1 MMAVWASLQ
10 MPDRA
15 VPRPMKDCPEVTN
28 RRLHPVVASLLWAA
42 AGLAFPLAGPIE
54 ALIASQPSDDGPAAA
69 TIESMYVL
77 DDAPLPLPAE
87 TPAASRAL
95 DFRLGGISDLF
106 RAETAADGTIHL
118 WGITD
123 RGPNGFVEKPG
134 SDGRPVKPLRTL
146 SVPTFQP
153 LLVKLAL
160 EAPAAAGKPGVLR
173 VVEIKPITAADGR
186 PTSGRPAVAP
196 PRSKPMVDPATM
208 LPLPVD
214 PDGLDTEGL
223 SPAADGGFWIAEEYV
238 PSLLRLTA
246 DARMVRRIVPIGAV
260 LGDGDNR
267 RAGCEVVEALPEVC
281 LRRADNRG
289 FEGLAQSPDGSR
301 LFTMLQSP
309 PEQEAG
315 AAEEDAVH
323 VPLLLLDPV
332 KGLPLAEY
340 RYRLGE
346 PREKPAD
353 LVAADGKISAIAATG
368 NDSLL
373 VLEQS
378 ATASRLY
385 EVDLG
390 PVGRPAASP
399 VATVS
404 KRLVADLA
412 ALAPIFNSALNR
424 GASGAPG
431 KLSDLKFEG
440 LALLAPGVVA
450 IINDNDFDI
459 DAAGAPADPPIRR
472 TCLWVI
478 RFAPDATDAP

>member
-1 MMAVWASLQ
+1 MALAVVSASWIAIQ
-10 MPDRA
+10 AP
-15 VPRPMKDCPEVTN
+15 
-28 RRLHPVVASLLWAA
+28 
-42 AGLAFPLAGPIE
+42 AGEPGT
-54 ALIASQPSDDGPAAA
+54 A

-77 DDAPLPLPAE
+77 EDAPLPLPAD

-95 DFRLGGISDLF
+95 DFRVGGISDLF
-106 RAETAADGTIHL
+106 HAETAADGTIHL

-123 RGPNGFVEKPG
+123 RGPNGFVEKPS
-134 SDGRPVKPLRTL
+134 SDGSPAKPLRTL
-146 SVPTFQP
+146 PVPTFQP
-153 LLVKLAL
+153 LLLKLAL
-160 EAPAAAGKPGVLR
+160 EAPAAAGEPGTLR
-173 VVEIKPITAADGR
+173 VVDVKPIATADGG
-186 PTSGRPAVAP
+186 PASGRPAVAP
-196 PRSKPMVDPATM
+196 PRSKPMVDPATAQ
-208 LPLPVD
+208 PLPID

-223 SPAADGGFWIAEEYV
+223 APANGGGFWIAEEYV

-246 DARMVRRIVPIGAV
+246 DGRMVRRIVPIGAV
-260 LGDGDNR
+260 LGDGDGR

-289 FEGLAQSPDGSR
+289 FEGLARSPDGSR

-309 PEQEAG
+309 PEPLAG
-315 AAEEDAVH
+315 ATEEDAVH
-323 VPLLLLDPV
+323 VPLLVLDPV

-346 PREKPAD
+346 PGEKPAD
-353 LVAADGKISAIAATG
+353 LVAADGKISALSATD
-368 NDSLL
+368 NDTLL

-385 EVDLG
+385 EVKLG
-390 PVGRPAASP
+390 PVARPAAGK
-399 VATVS
+399 VATAS

-412 ALAPIFNSALNR
+412 PLAPIFNAELNR

-450 IINDNDFDI
+450 IVNDNDFDM
-459 DAAGAPADPPIRR
+459 DAAGAAPADPSIRR
-472 TCLWVI
+472 TCLWVV
-478 RFAPDATDAP
+478 RFDADAK

>member
-1 MMAVWASLQ
+1 MT
-10 MPDRA
+10 D
-15 VPRPMKDCPEVTN
+15 
-28 RRLHPVVASLLWAA
+28 RRLHPAVVSLLWTA
-42 AGLAFPLAGPIE
+42 AGLTLPLAGPIR
-54 ALIASQPSDDGPAAA
+54 ALSGSQTGDDRPAVA

-77 DDAPLPLPAE
+77 EDSPLPLPSD

-95 DFRLGGISDLF
+95 DFHLGGISDLSL
-106 RAETAADGTIHL
+106 AETAADGTVHL

-123 RGPNGFVEKPG
+123 RGPNGFVEKPS
-134 SDGRPVKPLRTL
+134 SDGSPAKPLRTL
-146 SVPTFQP
+146 PVPGFQP

-160 EAPAAAGKPGVLR
+160 VAPAAAGKPGTLR
-173 VVEIKPITAADGR
+173 VVDVKPITTADGS

-196 PRSKPMVDPATM
+196 PRSKPMVDPATA
-208 LPLPVD
+208 LPLPID

-223 SPAADGGFWIAEEYV
+223 APAADGGFWIAEEYV

-246 DARMVRRIVPIGAV
+246 DGRMVRRIVPVGAV
-260 LGDGDNR
+260 LGDGSGR
-267 RAGCEVVEALPEVC
+267 QSGCEIIEALPEVC

-289 FEGLAQSPDGSR
+289 FEGIALSPDGSR

-309 PEQEAG
+309 PEPLAG
-315 AAEEDAVH
+315 AAEEDAVN

-346 PREKPAD
+346 PGEKPAD
-353 LVAADGKISAIAATG
+353 LVATDGKISALAATG
-368 NDSLL
+368 NDTLF

-385 EVDLG
+385 EVKLG
-390 PVGRPAASP
+390 PVGRPAARP
-399 VATVS
+399 IATAS

-412 ALAPIFNSALNR
+412 ALAPIFNAELNR
-424 GASGAPG
+424 GASGAPS

-450 IINDNDFDI
+450 LINDNDFDM
-459 DAAGAPADPPIRR
+459 DPAGAAPADPPIRR
-472 TCLWVI
+472 TCLWVV
-478 RFAPDATDAP
+478 RFNAAE

>member
-1 MMAVWASLQ
+1 MT
-10 MPDRA
+10 D
-15 VPRPMKDCPEVTN
+15 
-28 RRLHPVVASLLWAA
+28 RRLHSALVSLLWAA
-42 AGLAFPLAGPIE
+42 AGLTLP
-54 ALIASQPSDDGPAAA
+54 IASPIRSLLGSQPGDASPAVA

-77 DDAPLPLPAE
+77 EDAPLPLPSD

-95 DFRLGGISDLF
+95 EFRLGGISDLSLS
-106 RAETAADGTIHL
+106 EPAADGTIQL

-123 RGPNGFVEKPG
+123 RGPNGFVEKPS
-134 SDGRPVKPLRTL
+134 SDGSPAKPLRTL
-146 SVPTFQP
+146 PVPGFQP

-160 EAPAAAGKPGVLR
+160 DAPAAAGKPGTLR
-173 VVEIKPITAADGR
+173 VVEVKPIATAHGG

-196 PRSKPMVDPATM
+196 PRSKPMVDPATA

-214 PDGLDTEGL
+214 PAGLDTEGL

-238 PSLLRLTA
+238 PSLALLTA
-246 DARMVRRIVPIGAV
+246 EGRMVRRIVPIGAV
-260 LGDGDNR
+260 LGEGDGR
-267 RAGCEVVEALPEVC
+267 RAGCQVVEALPEGF

-289 FEGLAQSPDGSR
+289 FEGLARSPDGSR

-309 PEQEAG
+309 PEPLKDAT
-315 AAEEDAVH
+315 EEDAVQI
-323 VPLLLLDPV
+323 PLLALDPV

-346 PREKPAD
+346 PGEKPAD
-353 LVAADGKISAIAATG
+353 LVAADGKISALAATG
-368 NDSLL
+368 NDTLL

-385 EVDLG
+385 EVKLG
-390 PVGRPAASP
+390 PVVRPAAGK
-399 VATVS
+399 VATAS

-412 ALAPIFNSALNR
+412 PLAPIFNAALNR

-440 LALLAPGVVA
+440 LALLAPGVAA
-450 IINDNDFDI
+450 IVNDNDFDM
-459 DAAGAPADPPIRR
+459 DAAGAAPADPPIRR
-472 TCLWVI
+472 TCLWVV
-478 RFAPDATDAP
+478 RFDADAK

>member
-1 MMAVWASLQ
+1 MT
-10 MPDRA
+10 D
-15 VPRPMKDCPEVTN
+15 
-28 RRLHPVVASLLWAA
+28 RRLHPAVVSLLWAA
-42 AGLAFPLAGPIE
+42 AGLTLPIAGPIG
-54 ALIASQPSDDGPAAA
+54 ALLGSQPGDDRPAVA

-77 DDAPLPLPAE
+77 EDAPLPLPAE

-106 RAETAADGTIHL
+106 LAETAADGTIHL

-123 RGPNGFVEKPG
+123 RGPNGYVEKPA
-134 SDGRPVKPLRTL
+134 SDGSPAKPLRTL
-146 SVPTFQP
+146 PVPTFQP

-160 EAPAAAGKPGVLR
+160 EAPAAAGEPGTLR
-173 VVEIKPITAADGR
+173 VVEVKPITSAGGG

-196 PRSKPMVDPATM
+196 PRSKPMVDPATA

-246 DARMVRRIVPIGAV
+246 DGRMVRRIVPIGAV
-260 LGDGDNR
+260 VGAGDSR
-267 RAGCEVVEALPEVC
+267 RPGCEIIEALPEVC
-281 LRRADNRG
+281 LRRTDNRG
-289 FEGLAQSPDGSR
+289 FEGLARSPDGSR

-309 PEQEAG
+309 PEPLAG

-346 PREKPAD
+346 PEEKPAD
-353 LVAADGKISAIAATG
+353 LVAADGKISALAATG

-385 EVDLG
+385 EVKLG
-390 PVGRPAASP
+390 PVGRPAAST

-412 ALAPIFNSALNR
+412 ALAPIFNSKLNR
-424 GASGAPG
+424 GASGPPG

-450 IINDNDFDI
+450 LINDNDFDM
-459 DAAGAPADPPIRR
+459 DPTGAAPADPPIRR
-472 TCLWVI
+472 TCLWVV
-478 RFAPDATDAP
+478 RFNAAE

>member
-1 MMAVWASLQ
+1 MT
-10 MPDRA
+10 D
-15 VPRPMKDCPEVTN
+15 
-28 RRLHPVVASLLWAA
+28 RRLHPAVASLLWAA
-42 AGLAFPLAGPIE
+42 AGLALLMASPSRS
-54 ALIASQPSDDGPAAA
+54 LIASQPGDDSAVA

-77 DDAPLPLPAE
+77 EDAPLPLPPD

-95 DFRLGGISDLF
+95 DFHLGGISDLLLS
-106 RAETAADGTIHL
+106 ETAADGTILL

-123 RGPNGFVEKPG
+123 RGPNGFVEKPSRDG
-134 SDGRPVKPLRTL
+134 SPAKPLRTL
-146 SVPTFQP
+146 PVPGFQP

-160 EAPAAAGKPGVLR
+160 VAPAAAGKPGTLR
-173 VVEIKPITAADGR
+173 VVDAKPIATADGSA
-186 PTSGRPAVAP
+186 TSGRPAVAP
-196 PRSKPMVDPATM
+196 PRSKPMVDPATA

-246 DARMVRRIVPIGAV
+246 DGRMVRRIVPVGAV
-260 LGDGDNR
+260 LGDGSGR
-267 RAGCEVVEALPEVC
+267 QAGCEIIEALPEVC

-289 FEGLAQSPDGSR
+289 FEGLALSPDGSR

-309 PEQEAG
+309 PEPLAG
-315 AAEEDAVH
+315 AAEEDAILI
-323 VPLLLLDPV
+323 PLLVLDPV

-346 PREKPAD
+346 PTEKPAD
-353 LVAADGKISAIAATG
+353 LMAADGKISALAATG
-368 NDSLL
+368 NDTLL

-385 EVDLG
+385 EADLG
-390 PVGRPAASP
+390 SVGRPAARP
-399 VATVS
+399 IATVS

-412 ALAPIFNSALNR
+412 ALAPIFNSELNR
-424 GASGAPG
+424 GASGPPG

-450 IINDNDFDI
+450 LINDNDFDM
-459 DAAGAPADPPIRR
+459 DPTGAAPADPPIRR
-472 TCLWVI
+472 TCLWVV
-478 RFAPDATDAP
+478 RFNAAE

>member
-1 MMAVWASLQ
+1 MT
-10 MPDRA
+10 D
-15 VPRPMKDCPEVTN
+15 
-28 RRLHPVVASLLWAA
+28 RRLHPAVVSLLWTA
-42 AGLAFPLAGPIE
+42 AGLTLPLAGPIR
-54 ALIASQPSDDGPAAA
+54 ALSGSQPGDDRPAVA

-77 DDAPLPLPAE
+77 EDAPLPLPPE
-87 TPAASRAL
+87 TPAASHAL
-95 DFRLGGISDLF
+95 DFRFGGISDVF
-106 RAETAADGTIHL
+106 RSETAADGTIHL

-123 RGPNGFVEKPG
+123 RGPNGFVEKPSRDG
-134 SDGRPVKPLRTL
+134 SSAKPLRTL
-146 SVPTFQP
+146 PVPTFQP

-160 EAPAAAGKPGVLR
+160 EAPAAAGKPGSLR
-173 VVEIKPITAADGR
+173 VVEVKPIATANGG
-186 PTSGRPAVAP
+186 PTTGRPAVAP
-196 PRSKPMVDPATM
+196 PRSKPMVDPATA

-223 SPAADGGFWIAEEYV
+223 SPADDGGFWIAEEYV

-246 DARMVRRIVPIGAV
+246 DGRMVRRIVPIGAV
-260 LGDGDNR
+260 LGDGDGR
-267 RAGCEVVEALPEVC
+267 RAGCEVIEALPKVC

-289 FEGLAQSPDGSR
+289 FEGLARSPDGSR

-309 PEQEAG
+309 PEPLAG

-332 KGLPLAEY
+332 QGLPLAEY

-346 PREKPAD
+346 PGEKPAD
-353 LVAADGKISAIAATG
+353 LMAADGKISALAATG

-385 EVDLG
+385 QVELG
-390 PVGRPAASP
+390 AVERPAAGT

-412 ALAPIFNSALNR
+412 ALAPIFNAELNR

-450 IINDNDFDI
+450 IVNDNDFDM
-459 DAAGAPADPPIRR
+459 DPAGDAPADPPIRR
-472 TCLWVI
+472 TCLWVV

>member
-1 MMAVWASLQ
+1 MT
-10 MPDRA
+10 D
-15 VPRPMKDCPEVTN
+15 
-28 RRLHPVVASLLWAA
+28 RRLHPAVVSLLWTA
-42 AGLAFPLAGPIE
+42 AGLTLPLAGPIR
-54 ALIASQPSDDGPAAA
+54 ALSGSQTGDDRPAVA

-77 DDAPLPLPAE
+77 EDSPLPLPSD

-95 DFRLGGISDLF
+95 DFHLGGISDLSL
-106 RAETAADGTIHL
+106 AETAADGTVHL

-123 RGPNGFVEKPG
+123 RGPNGFVEKPS
-134 SDGRPVKPLRTL
+134 SDGSPAKPLRTL
-146 SVPTFQP
+146 PVPGFQP

-160 EAPAAAGKPGVLR
+160 VAPAAAGKPGTLR
-173 VVEIKPITAADGR
+173 VVDVKPITTADGS

-196 PRSKPMVDPATM
+196 PRSKPMVDPATA

-223 SPAADGGFWIAEEYV
+223 APAADGGFWIAEEYV

-246 DARMVRRIVPIGAV
+246 DGRMVRRIVPVGAV
-260 LGDGDNR
+260 LGDGSGR
-267 RAGCEVVEALPEVC
+267 QSGCEIIEALPEVC

-289 FEGLAQSPDGSR
+289 FEGLALSPDGSR

-332 KGLPLAEY
+332 QGLPLAEY

-353 LVAADGKISAIAATG
+353 LMAADGKISALAATG
-368 NDSLL
+368 NDTLL

-385 EVDLG
+385 EVKLG
-390 PVGRPAASP
+390 PVGRSARSTI
-399 VATVS
+399 ATAS

-412 ALAPIFNSALNR
+412 ALAPIFNAELNR
-424 GASGAPG
+424 GASGAPS

-450 IINDNDFDI
+450 LINDNDFDM
-459 DAAGAPADPPIRR
+459 DPAGAAPADPPIRR
-472 TCLWVI
+472 TCLWVV
-478 RFAPDATDAP
+478 RFNAAE

>member
-1 MMAVWASLQ
+1 MT
-10 MPDRA
+10 DRL
-15 VPRPMKDCPEVTN
+15 
-28 RRLHPVVASLLWAA
+28 LHPAVASLLWAA
-42 AGLAFPLAGPIE
+42 AGLTLPLAGPIR
-54 ALIASQPSDDGPAAA
+54 AVIASQPDDASPAVA

-77 DDAPLPLPAE
+77 EDAPLPLPAE

-123 RGPNGFVEKPG
+123 RGPNGYVEKPA
-134 SDGRPVKPLRTL
+134 SDGSPAKPLRTL
-146 SVPTFQP
+146 PVPTFQP

-160 EAPAAAGKPGVLR
+160 EAPAAAGEPGTLR
-173 VVEIKPITAADGR
+173 VVEVKPITSAGGG

-196 PRSKPMVDPATM
+196 PRSKPMVDPATA

-223 SPAADGGFWIAEEYV
+223 APAADGGFWIAEEYV

-246 DARMVRRIVPIGAV
+246 NGRMVRRIVPIGAV
-260 LGDGDNR
+260 VGAGDSR
-267 RAGCEVVEALPEVC
+267 RPGCEIIEALPEVC
-281 LRRADNRG
+281 LRRTDNRG
-289 FEGLAQSPDGSR
+289 FEGLARSPDGSR

-309 PEQEAG
+309 PEPLAG

-346 PREKPAD
+346 PGEKPAD
-353 LVAADGKISAIAATG
+353 LVAADGKISALAATG

-385 EVDLG
+385 EVKLG
-390 PVGRPAASP
+390 PVGRPAAST

-412 ALAPIFNSALNR
+412 ALAPIFNSKLNR
-424 GASGAPG
+424 GASGPPG

-450 IINDNDFDI
+450 LINDNDFDM
-459 DAAGAPADPPIRR
+459 DAAGAAPADPPIRR
-472 TCLWVI
+472 TCLWVV
-478 RFAPDATDAP
+478 RFAPDAP

>member
-1 MMAVWASLQ
+1 MT
-10 MPDRA
+10 D
-15 VPRPMKDCPEVTN
+15 
-28 RRLHPVVASLLWAA
+28 RRLHPAVVSLLWTA
-42 AGLAFPLAGPIE
+42 AGLTLPLAGPIR
-54 ALIASQPSDDGPAAA
+54 ALSGSQTGDDRPAVA

-77 DDAPLPLPAE
+77 EDSPLPLPSD

-95 DFRLGGISDLF
+95 DFHLGGISDLSL
-106 RAETAADGTIHL
+106 AETAADGTVHL

-123 RGPNGFVEKPG
+123 RGPNGFVEKPS
-134 SDGRPVKPLRTL
+134 SDGSPAKPLRTL
-146 SVPTFQP
+146 PVPGFQP

-160 EAPAAAGKPGVLR
+160 VAPAADGKPGTLR
-173 VVEIKPITAADGR
+173 VVDVKPITTADGS

-196 PRSKPMVDPATM
+196 PRSKPMVDPATA

-223 SPAADGGFWIAEEYV
+223 APAADGGFWIAEEYV

-246 DARMVRRIVPIGAV
+246 DGRMVRRIVPVGAV
-260 LGDGDNR
+260 LGDGSGR
-267 RAGCEVVEALPEVC
+267 QSGCEIIEALPEVC

-289 FEGLAQSPDGSR
+289 FEGLALSPDGSR

-332 KGLPLAEY
+332 QGLPLAEY

-353 LVAADGKISAIAATG
+353 LMAADGKISALAATG
-368 NDSLL
+368 NDTLL

-385 EVDLG
+385 EVKLG
-390 PVGRPAASP
+390 PVGRPAARP
-399 VATVS
+399 IATAS

-412 ALAPIFNSALNR
+412 ALAPIFNAELNR
-424 GASGAPG
+424 GASGAPS

-450 IINDNDFDI
+450 LINDNDFDM
-459 DAAGAPADPPIRR
+459 DPAGAAPADPPIRR
-472 TCLWVI
+472 TCLWVV
-478 RFAPDATDAP
+478 RFTAAE

>member
-1 MMAVWASLQ
+1 MT
-10 MPDRA
+10 D
-15 VPRPMKDCPEVTN
+15 
-28 RRLHPVVASLLWAA
+28 RRLHPAVANLLWAA
-42 AGLAFPLAGPIE
+42 AGLTLPMASPIPS
-54 ALIASQPSDDGPAAA
+54 LLGSQPGDASPAVA

-77 DDAPLPLPAE
+77 EDAPLPLPSD

-95 DFRLGGISDLF
+95 DFHLGGISDLSL
-106 RAETAADGTIHL
+106 AETAADGTIQL

-123 RGPNGFVEKPG
+123 RGPNGFVEKPSRDG
-134 SDGRPVKPLRTL
+134 SAAKPLRTL
-146 SVPTFQP
+146 PVPGFQP

-160 EAPAAAGKPGVLR
+160 VAPAAAGKPGTLR
-173 VVEIKPITAADGR
+173 VVDVKPITTADGG

-196 PRSKPMVDPATM
+196 PRSKPMVDPATA
-208 LPLPVD
+208 LPLPID

-223 SPAADGGFWIAEEYV
+223 APAADGGFWIAEEYV
-238 PSLLRLTA
+238 PSLLHLSA
-246 DARMVRRIVPIGAV
+246 DGRMMRRIVPVGAV
-260 LGDGDNR
+260 LGDGSGR
-267 RAGCEVVEALPEVC
+267 QAGCEIIEALPEVC

-289 FEGLAQSPDGSR
+289 FEGLALSPDGSR

-315 AAEEDAVH
+315 AAEEDATLI
-323 VPLLLLDPV
+323 PLLVLDPV

-353 LVAADGKISAIAATG
+353 LMAADGKISALAATG
-368 NDSLL
+368 NDTLL

-390 PVGRPAASP
+390 AVERPAAGT

-412 ALAPIFNSALNR
+412 ALAPIFNSELNR
-424 GASGAPG
+424 GASAAPG

-450 IINDNDFDI
+450 LINDNDFDM
-459 DAAGAPADPPIRR
+459 DPAGAAPADPPIRR
-472 TCLWVI
+472 TCLWVV
-478 RFAPDATDAP
+478 RFNAAE

>member
-1 MMAVWASLQ
+1 MT
-10 MPDRA
+10 D
-15 VPRPMKDCPEVTN
+15 
-28 RRLHPVVASLLWAA
+28 RRLHPAVVSLLWAA
-42 AGLAFPLAGPIE
+42 AGLTLPIAGPIG
-54 ALIASQPSDDGPAAA
+54 ALLGSQPGDDRPAVA

-77 DDAPLPLPAE
+77 EDAPLPLPAE

-123 RGPNGFVEKPG
+123 RGPNGYVEKPA
-134 SDGRPVKPLRTL
+134 SDGSPAKPLRTL
-146 SVPTFQP
+146 PVPTFQP

-160 EAPAAAGKPGVLR
+160 EAPAAAGEPGTLR
-173 VVEIKPITAADGR
+173 VVEVKPITSAGGG

-196 PRSKPMVDPATM
+196 PRSKPMVDPATA

-223 SPAADGGFWIAEEYV
+223 APAADGGFWIAEEYV

-246 DARMVRRIVPIGAV
+246 NGRMVRRIVPIGAV
-260 LGDGDNR
+260 VGAGDSR
-267 RAGCEVVEALPEVC
+267 RPGCEIIEALPEVC
-281 LRRADNRG
+281 LRRTDNRG
-289 FEGLAQSPDGSR
+289 FEGLARSPDGSR

-309 PEQEAG
+309 PEPLAG

-346 PREKPAD
+346 PGEKPAD
-353 LVAADGKISAIAATG
+353 LVAADGKISALAATG

-385 EVDLG
+385 EVKLG
-390 PVGRPAASP
+390 PVGRPAAST

-412 ALAPIFNSALNR
+412 ALAPIFNSQLNR
-424 GASGAPG
+424 GASGPPG

-450 IINDNDFDI
+450 LINDNDFDM
-459 DAAGAPADPPIRR
+459 DAAGAAPADPPIRR
-472 TCLWVI
+472 TCLWVV
-478 RFAPDATDAP
+478 RFAPDAP

>member
-1 MMAVWASLQ
+1 MT
-10 MPDRA
+10 D
-15 VPRPMKDCPEVTN
+15 
-28 RRLHPVVASLLWAA
+28 RRLHSALVSLLWAA
-42 AGLAFPLAGPIE
+42 AGLTLP
-54 ALIASQPSDDGPAAA
+54 IASPIRSLLGSQPGDASPAVA

-77 DDAPLPLPAE
+77 EDAPLPLPSD

-95 DFRLGGISDLF
+95 EFRLGGISDLSL
-106 RAETAADGTIHL
+106 AEPAADGTIQL

-123 RGPNGFVEKPG
+123 RGPNGFVEKPS
-134 SDGRPVKPLRTL
+134 SDGSPAKPLRTL
-146 SVPTFQP
+146 PVPTFQA

-160 EAPAAAGKPGVLR
+160 EAPAAAGKPGTLR
-173 VVEIKPITAADGR
+173 VVAVKPIATAHGG

-196 PRSKPMVDPATM
+196 PRSKPMVDPATAK
-208 LPLPVD
+208 PLPVD

-238 PSLLRLTA
+238 PSLALLTA
-246 DARMVRRIVPIGAV
+246 EGRMVRRIVPVGAV
-260 LGDGDNR
+260 LGEGDGR
-267 RAGCEVVEALPEVC
+267 RAGCQVVEALPEVC

-289 FEGLAQSPDGSR
+289 FEGLARSPDGSR

-309 PEQEAG
+309 PEQEAE
-315 AAEEDAVH
+315 AAEEEKVD
-323 VPLLLLDPV
+323 VPLLVLDPV

-346 PREKPAD
+346 PGEKPAD
-353 LVAADGKISAIAATG
+353 LVAADGKISALSATG
-368 NDSLL
+368 NDTLL

-385 EVDLG
+385 EVKLG
-390 PVGRPAASP
+390 PVVRPGART

-412 ALAPIFNSALNR
+412 PLAPIFNAALNR

-450 IINDNDFDI
+450 IVNDNDFDM
-459 DAAGAPADPPIRR
+459 DAAGAAPADPPIRR
-472 TCLWVI
+472 TCLWVV
-478 RFAPDATDAP
+478 RFDADAK

>member
-1 MMAVWASLQ
+1 MT
-10 MPDRA
+10 D
-15 VPRPMKDCPEVTN
+15 
-28 RRLHPVVASLLWAA
+28 RRLHPAVVSLLWTA
-42 AGLAFPLAGPIE
+42 AGLTLPLAGPIR
-54 ALIASQPSDDGPAAA
+54 ALSGSQPGDDRPAVA

-77 DDAPLPLPAE
+77 EDAPLPLPAE
-87 TPAASRAL
+87 TPAASHAL
-95 DFRLGGISDLF
+95 DFRFGGISDLF

-123 RGPNGFVEKPG
+123 RGPNGFVEKPSRDG
-134 SDGRPVKPLRTL
+134 SSAKPLRTL
-146 SVPTFQP
+146 PVPTFQP

-160 EAPAAAGKPGVLR
+160 EAPAAAGAAGTLR
-173 VVEIKPITAADGR
+173 VLEVKPIATANGG
-186 PTSGRPAVAP
+186 PTTGRPAVAP
-196 PRSKPMVDPATM
+196 PRSKPMVDPATA

-223 SPAADGGFWIAEEYV
+223 SPADDGGFWIAEEYV

-246 DARMVRRIVPIGAV
+246 DGRMVRRIVPVGAV
-260 LGDGDNR
+260 LGDGSGR
-267 RAGCEVVEALPEVC
+267 QAGCEIIEALPEVC

-289 FEGLAQSPDGSR
+289 FEGLALSPDGSR

-332 KGLPLAEY
+332 QGLPLAEY

-353 LVAADGKISAIAATG
+353 LMAADGKISALAATG
-368 NDSLL
+368 NNTLL

-385 EVDLG
+385 EVKLG
-390 PVGRPAASP
+390 PVGRSARSTI
-399 VATVS
+399 ATAS

-412 ALAPIFNSALNR
+412 ALAPIFNSELNR
-424 GASGAPG
+424 GASGPPG

-450 IINDNDFDI
+450 LINDNDFDM
-459 DAAGAPADPPIRR
+459 DTAGAAPADPPIRR
-472 TCLWVI
+472 SCLWVV
-478 RFAPDATDAP
+478 RFNPAAE

>member
-1 MMAVWASLQ
+1 MT
-10 MPDRA
+10 D
-15 VPRPMKDCPEVTN
+15 
-28 RRLHPVVASLLWAA
+28 RRLHPAVVSLLWTA
-42 AGLAFPLAGPIE
+42 AGLTLPLAGPIR
-54 ALIASQPSDDGPAAA
+54 ALSGSQTGDDRPAVA

-77 DDAPLPLPAE
+77 EDSPLPLPSD

-95 DFRLGGISDLF
+95 DFHLGGISDLSL
-106 RAETAADGTIHL
+106 AETAADGTVHL

-123 RGPNGFVEKPG
+123 RGPNGFVEKPS
-134 SDGRPVKPLRTL
+134 SDGSPAKPLRTL
-146 SVPTFQP
+146 PVPGFQP

-160 EAPAAAGKPGVLR
+160 VAPAAAGKPGTLR
-173 VVEIKPITAADGR
+173 VVDVKPITTADGS

-196 PRSKPMVDPATM
+196 PRSKPMVDPATA

-223 SPAADGGFWIAEEYV
+223 APAADGGFWIAEEYV

-246 DARMVRRIVPIGAV
+246 DGRMVRRIVPVGAV
-260 LGDGDNR
+260 LGDGSGR
-267 RAGCEVVEALPEVC
+267 QSGCEIIEALPEVC

-289 FEGLAQSPDGSR
+289 FEGLALSPDGSR

-332 KGLPLAEY
+332 QGLPLAEY

-353 LVAADGKISAIAATG
+353 LMAADGKISALAATG
-368 NDSLL
+368 NDTLL

-385 EVDLG
+385 EVKLG
-390 PVGRPAASP
+390 PVGRPAARP
-399 VATVS
+399 IATAS

-412 ALAPIFNSALNR
+412 ALAPIFNAELNR
-424 GASGAPG
+424 GASGAPS

-450 IINDNDFDI
+450 LINDNDFDM
-459 DAAGAPADPPIRR
+459 DPAGAAPADPPIRR
-472 TCLWVI
+472 TCLWVV
-478 RFAPDATDAP
+478 RFNAAE

>member
-1 MMAVWASLQ
+1 MT
-10 MPDRA
+10 D
-15 VPRPMKDCPEVTN
+15 
-28 RRLHPVVASLLWAA
+28 RRLHPAVVSLLWAA
-42 AGLAFPLAGPIE
+42 AGLTLPLAGPIRTLL
-54 ALIASQPSDDGPAAA
+54 AAQPADDSPAVA

-77 DDAPLPLPAE
+77 EDAPLPLPAE
-87 TPAASRAL
+87 TPAASRAIG
-95 DFRLGGISDLF
+95 FRLGGISDLF

-123 RGPNGFVEKPG
+123 RGPNGYVEKPA
-134 SDGRPVKPLRTL
+134 SDGSPAKPLRTL
-146 SVPTFQP
+146 PVPTFQP

-160 EAPAAAGKPGVLR
+160 KAPAAAGEPGTLR
-173 VVEIKPITAADGR
+173 VVEVKPIAAANGG
-186 PTSGRPAVAP
+186 PTTGRPAVAP
-196 PRSKPMVDPATM
+196 PRSKPMVDPATAQ
-208 LPLPVD
+208 PLPID

-246 DARMVRRIVPIGAV
+246 DGRMVRRIVPIGAV
-260 LGDGDNR
+260 LGDRDGR
-267 RAGCEVVEALPEVC
+267 RPGCEVVEALPEAC

-289 FEGLAQSPDGSR
+289 FEGLARSPDGSR

-309 PEQEAG
+309 PEPLAG

-323 VPLLLLDPV
+323 VPLLVLDPV

-346 PREKPAD
+346 PGEKPAD
-353 LVAADGKISAIAATG
+353 LVAADGKISALAATG

-390 PVGRPAASP
+390 ALVGPAASP

-412 ALAPIFNSALNR
+412 ALAPIFNAELNR

-450 IINDNDFDI
+450 IVNDNDFDM
-459 DAAGAPADPPIRR
+459 DPAGDAPADPPIRR
-472 TCLWVI
+472 TCLWVV
-478 RFAPDATDAP
+478 RFAPDAPDAP

>member
-1 MMAVWASLQ
+1 MALAVVSASWIAIQ
-10 MPDRA
+10 AP
-15 VPRPMKDCPEVTN
+15 
-28 RRLHPVVASLLWAA
+28 
-42 AGLAFPLAGPIE
+42 AGEPGT
-54 ALIASQPSDDGPAAA
+54 A

-77 DDAPLPLPAE
+77 EDAPLPLPAD

-95 DFRLGGISDLF
+95 DFRVGGISDLF
-106 RAETAADGTIHL
+106 HAGTAADGTIHL

-123 RGPNGFVEKPG
+123 RGPNGFVEKPS
-134 SDGRPVKPLRTL
+134 SDGSPAKPLRTL
-146 SVPTFQP
+146 PVPTFQP
-153 LLVKLAL
+153 LLLKLAL
-160 EAPAAAGKPGVLR
+160 EAPAAAGKPGTLR
-173 VVEIKPITAADGR
+173 VVDVKPIATADGG
-186 PTSGRPAVAP
+186 PASGRPAVAP
-196 PRSKPMVDPATM
+196 PRSKPMVDPATAQ
-208 LPLPVD
+208 PLPID

-223 SPAADGGFWIAEEYV
+223 APAAGGGFWIAEEYV

-246 DARMVRRIVPIGAV
+246 DGRMVRRIVPIGAV
-260 LGDGDNR
+260 LGDGDGR
-267 RAGCEVVEALPEVC
+267 RAGCEIVEALPEVC

-309 PEQEAG
+309 PEPLAG
-315 AAEEDAVH
+315 ATEEDAVH
-323 VPLLLLDPV
+323 VPLLVLDPV

-346 PREKPAD
+346 PGEKPTD
-353 LVAADGKISAIAATG
+353 LVAADGKISALSATG
-368 NDSLL
+368 NDTLL

-385 EVDLG
+385 EVKLG
-390 PVGRPAASP
+390 PVARPAAST
-399 VATVS
+399 VATAS

-412 ALAPIFNSALNR
+412 PLAPIFNAELNR

-450 IINDNDFDI
+450 IVNDNDFDM
-459 DAAGAPADPPIRR
+459 DAAGAAPADPSIRR
-472 TCLWVI
+472 TCLWVV
-478 RFAPDATDAP
+478 RFDADAK

>member
-1 MMAVWASLQ
+1 MT
-10 MPDRA
+10 D
-15 VPRPMKDCPEVTN
+15 
-28 RRLHPVVASLLWAA
+28 RRLHPAVVSLLWAA
-42 AGLAFPLAGPIE
+42 AGLTLPLAGPIRTLL
-54 ALIASQPSDDGPAAA
+54 AAQPADDSPAVA

-77 DDAPLPLPAE
+77 EDAPLPLPAE

-95 DFRLGGISDLF
+95 GFRLGGISDLF

-123 RGPNGFVEKPG
+123 RGPNGYVEKPA
-134 SDGRPVKPLRTL
+134 SDGSPVKPLRTL
-146 SVPTFQP
+146 PVPTFQP

-160 EAPAAAGKPGVLR
+160 KAPAAAGEPGTLR
-173 VVEIKPITAADGR
+173 VVEVKPIAAANGG
-186 PTSGRPAVAP
+186 PTTGRPAVAP
-196 PRSKPMVDPATM
+196 PRSKPMVDPATA

-246 DARMVRRIVPIGAV
+246 DGRMVRRIVPIGAV
-260 LGDGDNR
+260 LGDRDGR
-267 RAGCEVVEALPEVC
+267 RPGCEVVEALPEAC

-289 FEGLAQSPDGSR
+289 FEGLARSPDGSR

-309 PEQEAG
+309 PEPLAG

-323 VPLLLLDPV
+323 VPLLVLDPV

-346 PREKPAD
+346 PGEKPAD
-353 LVAADGKISAIAATG
+353 LVAADGKISALAATG

-385 EVDLG
+385 EVELG
-390 PVGRPAASP
+390 ALVSPAAGP

-412 ALAPIFNSALNR
+412 ALAPIFNAELNR
-424 GASGAPG
+424 GASGTPG

-450 IINDNDFDI
+450 IVNDNDFDM
-459 DAAGAPADPPIRR
+459 DPAGDAPADPPIRR
-472 TCLWVI
+472 TCLWVV
-478 RFAPDATDAP
+478 RFAPDATDAR

>member
-1 MMAVWASLQ
+1 MT
-10 MPDRA
+10 D
-15 VPRPMKDCPEVTN
+15 
-28 RRLHPVVASLLWAA
+28 RRLYPAVISLLWAA
-42 AGLAFPLAGPIE
+42 TGLTFPMAGPIRTV
-54 ALIASQPSDDGPAAA
+54 IASPPGDASPAVA

-77 DDAPLPLPAE
+77 EDAPLPLPSD
-87 TPAASRAL
+87 TPSASRAL
-95 DFRLGGISDLF
+95 DFRLGGISDLSL
-106 RAETAADGTIHL
+106 AEPAADGTRQL

-123 RGPNGFVEKPG
+123 RGPNGFVEKPS
-134 SDGRPVKPLRTL
+134 SDGSPAKPLRTL
-146 SVPTFQP
+146 PVPGFQP

-160 EAPAAAGKPGVLR
+160 EAPAAAGKPGTLR
-173 VVEIKPITAADGR
+173 VVEVKPITTAGGG

-196 PRSKPMVDPATM
+196 PRSKPMVDPATA

-214 PDGLDTEGL
+214 PNGLDTEGL
-223 SPAADGGFWIAEEYV
+223 SPAANGGFWIAEEYA
-238 PSLLRLTA
+238 PSLLQLTA
-246 DARMVRRIVPIGAV
+246 EGRMVRRIVPIGAV
-260 LGDGDNR
+260 LGDGDGR
-267 RAGCEVVEALPEVC
+267 QAGCQVFEALPEVC

-289 FEGLAQSPDGSR
+289 FEGLALSPDGSR

-309 PEQEAG
+309 PEPLAG
-315 AAEEDAVH
+315 ATEEDAIH
-323 VPLLLLDPV
+323 IPLLALDPV

-346 PREKPAD
+346 PGEKPAD
-353 LVAADGKISAIAATG
+353 LVAADGKISALSATG

-385 EVDLG
+385 EFKLR
-390 PVGRPAASP
+390 PVVRPGART

-412 ALAPIFNSALNR
+412 PLAPIFNSELNR

-450 IINDNDFDI
+450 IVNDNDFDM
-459 DAAGAPADPPIRR
+459 DAAGAAPADPPIRR
-472 TCLWVI
+472 TCLWVV
-478 RFAPDATDAP
+478 RFNAAE

>member
-1 MMAVWASLQ
+1 MPNLHRVRHLSWHALPAAV
-10 MPDRA
+10 
-15 VPRPMKDCPEVTN
+15 
-28 RRLHPVVASLLWAA
+28 VVASACW
-42 AGLAFPLAGPIE
+42 
-54 ALIASQPSDDGPAAA
+54 IASQAPAGEPGTA

-77 DDAPLPLPAE
+77 EDAPLPLPSD

-95 DFRLGGISDLF
+95 EFQLGGISDLSL
-106 RAETAADGTIHL
+106 AETAADGTIQL

-123 RGPNGFVEKPG
+123 RGPNGFVEKPS
-134 SDGRPVKPLRTL
+134 SDGSPAKPLRTL
-146 SVPTFQP
+146 PVPGFQP

-160 EAPAAAGKPGVLR
+160 EAPAAAGKPGTLR
-173 VVEIKPITAADGR
+173 VVEVKPIATAHGG

-196 PRSKPMVDPATM
+196 PRSKPMVDPATAK
-208 LPLPVD
+208 PLPVD

-238 PSLLRLTA
+238 PSLALLSA
-246 DARMVRRIVPIGAV
+246 EGRMVRRIVPIGAV
-260 LGDGDNR
+260 LGEGDGR
-267 RAGCEVVEALPEVC
+267 QAGCQVVEALPEGF

-289 FEGLAQSPDGSR
+289 FEGLALSPDGSR

-309 PEQEAG
+309 PEPLKDAT
-315 AAEEDAVH
+315 EEDAVH
-323 VPLLLLDPV
+323 VPLLVLDPV

-346 PREKPAD
+346 PGEAVSA
-353 LVAADGKISAIAATG
+353 LVAADGKISALAATG
-368 NDSLL
+368 NDTLL

-385 EVDLG
+385 EVKLG
-390 PVGRPAASP
+390 AVVRPGART

-412 ALAPIFNSALNR
+412 PLAPIFNAALNR

-450 IINDNDFDI
+450 IVNDNDFDM
-459 DAAGAPADPPIRR
+459 DAAGAAPADPPIRR
-472 TCLWVI
+472 TCLWVV
-478 RFAPDATDAP
+478 RFDADAK

>member
-1 MMAVWASLQ
+1 MT
-10 MPDRA
+10 D
-15 VPRPMKDCPEVTN
+15 
-28 RRLHPVVASLLWAA
+28 RRLHPAVVSLLWAA
-42 AGLAFPLAGPIE
+42 AGLTLPIAGPIGT
-54 ALIASQPSDDGPAAA
+54 LLGSQPGDDRPAVA

-77 DDAPLPLPAE
+77 EDAPLPLPAE

-123 RGPNGFVEKPG
+123 RGPNGYVEKPA
-134 SDGRPVKPLRTL
+134 SDGSPAKPLRTL
-146 SVPTFQP
+146 PVPTFQP

-160 EAPAAAGKPGVLR
+160 EAPAAAGEPGTLR
-173 VVEIKPITAADGR
+173 VVEVKPITSAGGG

-196 PRSKPMVDPATM
+196 PRSKPMVDPATA

-223 SPAADGGFWIAEEYV
+223 APAADGGFWIAEEYV

-246 DARMVRRIVPIGAV
+246 DGRMVRRIVPIGAV
-260 LGDGDNR
+260 VGAGDSR
-267 RAGCEVVEALPEVC
+267 RPGCEIIEALPEVC
-281 LRRADNRG
+281 LRRTDNRG
-289 FEGLAQSPDGSR
+289 FEGLTRSPDGSR

-309 PEQEAG
+309 PEPLAG
-315 AAEEDAVH
+315 ATEEDAVH
-323 VPLLLLDPV
+323 VPLLLVDPV

-346 PREKPAD
+346 PEEKPAD
-353 LVAADGKISAIAATG
+353 LVAADGKISALAATG

-385 EVDLG
+385 EVKLG
-390 PVGRPAASP
+390 PVGRPAARP
-399 VATVS
+399 IATVS

-412 ALAPIFNSALNR
+412 ALAPIFNSELNR

-450 IINDNDFDI
+450 LINDNDFDM
-459 DAAGAPADPPIRR
+459 DAAGAAPADPPIRR
-472 TCLWVI
+472 TCLWVV
-478 RFAPDATDAP
+478 RFAPDAP